1 MLLTVNPEYIIFC
14 QKIMLMNLHYASC
27 NNSTKDHLITIHY
40 AQNYAGMI
48 HQSLPLNALL
58 KIYFDFNF

>member
-1 MLLTVNPEYIIFC
+1 
-14 QKIMLMNLHYASC
+14 MLMNLYYASC
-27 NNSTKDHLITIHY
+27 NNSTQDHLITIHY